1 MQVDNLRAEVN
12 QSAEVGQGLVGKDE
26 HMDFNA
32 AFELIADDGRR
43 PKQVSHALE
52 DTKDGLLTL

>member
-32 AFELIADDGRR
+32 AFELIADDGQSRSPMPLKT
-43 PKQVSHALE
+43 PKTAC
-52 DTKDGLLTL
+52 